1 MDFEIDFNFNKGDV
15 ISKNICTCCG
25 NEDFKTISRV
35 SSNPINKKIEQRRY
49 ERYMEIGKAIKSEL
63 NNIDAKNINILDIG
77 CGPGSG
83 IEAWID
89 LGLNAKGV
97 EPDISRAKYGI
108 KKGLN
113 ISTSRWE
120 EYDLNSFPAN
130 VYTSTQ
136 SLEHFYNAESFIE

>member
-1 MDFEIDFNFNKGDV
+1 MKIWKLV
-15 ISKNICTCCG
+15 KQL
-25 NEDFKTISRV
+25 SR
-35 SSNPINKKIEQRRY
+35 
-49 ERYMEIGKAIKSEL
+49 IK
-63 NNIDAKNINILDIG
+63 NIDANNINILDIG

-120 EYDLNSFPAN
+120 EYDLNSFPVMSIPARN
-130 VYTSTQ
+130 
-136 SLEHFYNAESFIE
+136 H

>member
-1 MDFEIDFNFNKGDV
+1 MDAKNVQFRDEEQVKYNF
-15 ISKNICTCCG
+15 
-25 NEDFKTISRV
+25 
-35 SSNPINKKIEQRRY
+35 NPINKKIEQRRY
-49 ERYMEIGKAIKSEL
+49 ERYKIGKAIKRIK
-63 NNIDAKNINILDIG
+63 NIDANNINILDIG

-113 ISTSRWE
+113 ISTS
-120 EYDLNSFPAN
+120 NGKN
-130 VYTSTQ
+130 M
-136 SLEHFYNAESFIE
+136 I